1 MKKDRHKENS
11 AQRETPSFQ
20 EEEILASLTGKKGTS
35 LFLGRYSLNQVAA
48 VLKRKKFF
56 KDAQKRKLWPL
67 EFDLDSTEYPLQRFQ
82 IFYRKKKPENMIVD
96 LKIKE
101 GIYLPKE
108 KISLDFPKSECSF
121 LILEWLT
128 LQNPLLSFTEE
139 KSALPGQNH
148 PGLSLGK
155 KVADIFI
162 HLARITRKDG
172 LLAYPAYFHN
182 ALLFSRYFHFIN
194 PEKTGEVQAIRKSF
208 PDVPFKQLAWIVH
221 LNCLRDS
228 RGREYEWEAEE
239 EVYPLDKELKGYF
252 DSKKY
257 REMVRKSQEHLNFRI
272 DWECYQK
279 RMNKV
284 RA

>member
-1 MKKDRHKENS
+1 MKKNRPKDTPRM
-11 AQRETPSFQ
+11 RETPSFQ
-20 EEEILASLTGKKGTS
+20 EEEIFASLTGKKGTS

-48 VLKRKKFF
+48 ALKRRKFF
-56 KDAQKRKLWPL
+56 KEAQKRKLWPL
-67 EFDLDSTEYPLQRFQ
+67 EFDLDSTEYPLQRFR
-82 IFYRKKKPENMIVD
+82 IFYSQKKPEHMIVD

-101 GIYLPKE
+101 GIYIPKE
-108 KISLDFPKSECSF
+108 KTSLDFPKSECSF

-139 KSALPGQNH
+139 KSALPGQSH

-162 HLARITRKDG
+162 YLARIIRKDG

-194 PEKTGEVQAIRKSF
+194 PEKKGEVQAIRKSF
-208 PDVPFKQLAWIVH
+208 PDVSFKQLAWIVH

-228 RGREYEWEAEE
+228 KGKEYEWKAEE
-239 EVYPLDKELKGYF
+239 EVYPLDKALKSYF
-252 DSKKY
+252 DSKEY
-257 REMVRKSQEHLNFRI
+257 REIARKSQERFNFRI

-284 RA
+284 RD